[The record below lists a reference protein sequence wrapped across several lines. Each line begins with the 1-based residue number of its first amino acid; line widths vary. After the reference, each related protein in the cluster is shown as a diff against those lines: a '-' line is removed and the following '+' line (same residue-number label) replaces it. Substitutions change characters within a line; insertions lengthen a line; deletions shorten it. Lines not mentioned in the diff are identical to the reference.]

1 MADEPDDEEEK
12 MFHENPL
19 VLGGHIHKQIKINST
34 DRAFL
39 VMIQPVTELGTGN
52 K

>member
-1 MADEPDDEEEK
+1 VAGEPDDEEK

-19 VLGGHIHKQIKINST
+19 VLGGHVHKQIKINST
-34 DRAFL
+34 DHAFL
-39 VMIQPVTELGTGN
+39 VMIEQVTELSTGN